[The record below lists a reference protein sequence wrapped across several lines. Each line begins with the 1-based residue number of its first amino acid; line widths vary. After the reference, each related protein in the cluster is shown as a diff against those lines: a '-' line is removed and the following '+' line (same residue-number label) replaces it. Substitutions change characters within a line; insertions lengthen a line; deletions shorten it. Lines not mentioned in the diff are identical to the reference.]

1 MRSAC
6 SPRITIQ
13 STAVNRS
20 QDYIDSAMSTQDHIV
35 LEKMLVSLADS
46 IMLQVTI
53 KQHDYGLAGLPR
65 CHPRLSVYDVP

>member
-1 MRSAC
+1 MRSVC

-13 STAVNRS
+13 STAVDRS

-35 LEKMLVSLADS
+35 LKNMLVSLADS
-46 IMLQVTI
+46 TVFQVTI
-53 KQHDYGLAGLPR
+53 KQHGYGLAGLPR